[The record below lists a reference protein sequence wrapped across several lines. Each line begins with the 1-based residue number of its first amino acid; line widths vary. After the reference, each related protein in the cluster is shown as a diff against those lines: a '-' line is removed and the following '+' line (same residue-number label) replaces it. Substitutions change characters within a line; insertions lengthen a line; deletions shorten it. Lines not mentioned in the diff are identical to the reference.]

1 MDKDIDLRR
10 RRLLASTGAL
20 AAAGFGGASQ
30 VAAQTAS
37 APAAPQAK
45 TLPPYVAWKQA
56 DALIIHS
63 PTTIET
69 KRSAFGA
76 SLITPS
82 DRLFIRNNLAAPDV
96 SIVAN
101 PDAWSIAIEG
111 VKQPRT
117 LTVAELKTLGL
128 DALPMVLQCS
138 GNGRGLFDQKASG
151 TQWRVGAAGLVI
163 WGGVPLRAVAE
174 ALGGVAPGMRFVTG
188 TGGET
193 IPAGVDPKSV
203 IVERSVPI
211 SVLDDAMLAWE
222 MNGEPVPHAH
232 GGPLRLIIPGYS
244 GVNNV
249 KYVKR
254 LAFTR
259 DETDAS
265 DPEQSVS
272 DRAARWQGEPEPAAR
287 LGDGCEVV
295 GQFSVAGEWTDP
307 RGLGADT
314 RGCVRR
320 HERCAAGRG
329 LGGRRQIVARRGVL
343 RAEHGPVRMAA
354 VRSADAASPRQ
365 AHDHVARD
373 RYAGQCSGRDDAVQ
387 LERISQRR
395 LARPYGGDRG
405 RLTNHVGRPG
415 RRTCW
420 CGPGLSFL

>member
-259 DETDAS
+259 DETDARIQS
-265 DPEQSVS
+265 NRYRIVPPGGKANPSLPPVWEMGVKSWVNSPLPESGPTRAGWVQIHGVAFGGMN
-272 DRAARWQGEPEPAAR
+272 AARR
-287 LGDGCEVV
+287 VEV
-295 GQFSVAGEWTDP
+295 SVD
-307 RGLGADT
+307 
-314 RGCVRR
+314 
-320 HERCAAGRG
+320 
-329 LGGRRQIVARRGVL
+329 GGRSWR
-343 RAEHGPVRMAA
+343 
-354 VRSADAASPRQ
+354 DAAFYGPNMGRFAWRQ
-365 AHDHVARD
+365 FVL
-373 RYAGQCSGRDDAVQ
+373 QTQ
-387 LERISQRR
+387 L
-395 LARPYGGDRG
+395 
-405 RLTNHVGRPG
+405 RPG
-415 RRTCW
+415 KHMITSRATDTQGNVQEETTPFNSSGYLNAGWRAHMVEIAVA
-420 CGPGLSFL
+420 